1 MNKSNIIII
10 KDDITKQKTEAIV
23 NAANSSLLG
32 GSGVDGA
39 IHKAAGKELM
49 QECMTL
55 RGCKTGKAKITKG
68 YNLSAKN
75 IIHAVGPFWSGGN
88 NNERDL
94 LYSCYKE
101 SLSLAVKNNIRSIAF
116 PCISTGVYHFPQDEA
131 AKIAIQSVLDFP
143 QDLEIIFC
151 CFLESDYDLYNL
163 IIKELDI

>member
-10 KDDITKQKTEAIV
+10 KNDITQQKTDAIV

-39 IHKAAGKELM
+39 IHKAAGKALM

-68 YNLSAKN
+68 YNLPAKN

-88 NNERDL
+88 NNEEDL

-101 SLSLAVKNNIRSIAF
+101 SLKLAVENNIKSLSF
-116 PCISTGVYHFPQDEA
+116 PCISTGVYNFPPDQA
-131 AKIAIQSVLDFP
+131 AKIAIQAVLDFP
-143 QDLEIIFC
+143 HELEIIFC
-151 CFLESDYDLYNL
+151 CFLQSDYDLYNL
-163 IIKELDI
+163 KIKLLSI